1 MDRMGLE
8 LTLDPKTLPRLL
20 ALAQANE
27 EYATKLQAEGRVDE
41 SNVYWGQSLGILAC
55 IEMLAA
61 EYPASGLA

>member
-1 MDRMGLE
+1 MHV
-8 LTLDPKTLPRLL
+8 TLNPKTLPRLL

-27 EYATKLQAEGRVDE
+27 EYATKLQADGRLDE

-61 EYPASGLA
+61 EYPGPRLA

>member
-1 MDRMGLE
+1 MDRLVE
-8 LTLDPKTLPRLL
+8 HVTLNPKTIPRLL

-27 EYATKLQAEGRVDE
+27 AYATKLQAEGRLDE

-61 EYPASGLA
+61 EYTGRD